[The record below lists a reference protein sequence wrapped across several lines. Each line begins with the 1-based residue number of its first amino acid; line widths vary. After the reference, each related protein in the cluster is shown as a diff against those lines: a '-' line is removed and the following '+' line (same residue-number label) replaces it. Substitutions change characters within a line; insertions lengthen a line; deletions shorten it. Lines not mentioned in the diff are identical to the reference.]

1 MKKFIYLIALIGL
14 FSCGNKTNTSY
25 PYNEDS
31 LFIDSIEALEANNK
45 IEELEF
51 SSYLIMVDDDIYVD
65 TIRSNIKVSISDTKC
80 SLRLYN
86 FTTKKWETIN
96 LIINGR
102 KSVFDSSKSEEFL
115 TYYLEGNQNSYINI
129 FYNHVTNGIYVG
141 VYGFYYKGKRYCC
154 WMSKGKGIDEDYIYR
169 EYESDNSSSEDTQKE
184 GDNIDHSVSS
194 NMYQHIPSSTNIY
207 SYTST
212 TSPNQYGGSVNIN
225 SGSIHS
231 EERITGSYSNYSH
244 YEETDYCVEGVV
256 VYEGTGDYYIVETRK
271 GCTVL
276 ERYSGVLNEGDKV
289 RGELNR
295 YNSKYLINRN
305 RNTEV
310 RVYIEDYMLSEDDA
324 LEWLGEHDRLKY
336 DDQKKYDYN
345 KDN

>member
-1 MKKFIYLIALIGL
+1 MKKL
-14 FSCGNKTNTSY
+14 FFLLTSILVLSCGNKTNTSC

-31 LFIDSIEALEANNK
+31 LFIDSIETLEANNK

-65 TIRSNIKVSISDTKC
+65 TIRSNIKLSISDTKC

-96 LIINGR
+96 LIISGR

-115 TYYLEGNQNSYINI
+115 TYYLEGNQNSHINI

-212 TSPNQYGGSVNIN
+212 TSPNQYGGST
-225 SGSIHS
+225 HS
-231 EERITGSYSNYSH
+231 DDNNTNNYSQYSNYK
-244 YEETDYCVEGVV
+244 ETVSCVDGVV
-256 VYEGTGDYYIVETRK
+256 VYEGEYGYYIVETER
-271 GCTVL
+271 GYTIL
-276 ERYSGVLNEGDKV
+276 EVRSGTLHEGDKV
-289 RGELNR
+289 RGQLHTHF
-295 YNSKYLINRN
+295 SQCLINRN
-305 RNTEV
+305 RYSEV
-310 RVYIEDYMLSEDDA
+310 WVYIDDYFLSRDRA
-324 LEWLGEHDRLKY
+324 LERLGDRDCLKS
-336 DDQKKYDYN
+336 DDQKIYDYN